1 MSLDTVP
8 AVRPLSA
15 RSVALS
21 LLLGAGTAGLSSR
34 DLVALGD
41 RFGVSPPTMRV
52 ALSRLA
58 AAGDVRALD
67 GTYRLTE
74 RHRWRQERQEESL
87 HPRIRPYDGS
97 WRMIVVVSG
106 GRSAAERGELR
117 RELSAGRFA
126 ELREGV
132 WMRPDTL
139 VDPLTRADPS
149 LVEMTTTPAH
159 DRDLV
164 ARMWPL
170 HQWAARGRW
179 LLERTETPDLAERLA
194 VHAAIVR
201 HLRDDPWLPASLL
214 PPDWPGDSLRIAD
227 ARFRDTLSALR
238 PSPAE
243 ENR

>member
-1 MSLDTVP
+1 MKLADAP

-21 LLLGAGTAGLSSR
+21 LLLGAGSTGLTPR
-34 DLVALGD
+34 DLVMLGD

-52 ALSRLA
+52 ALSRLT
-58 AAGDVRALD
+58 AAGDVRSSD

-74 RHRWRQERQEESL
+74 RHRWRQERQDESL
-87 HPRIRPYDGS
+87 HPTTRPYDGS
-97 WRMIVVVSG
+97 WRMVVVVSG
-106 GRSAAERGELR
+106 GRPAADRSGLR
-117 RELSAGRFA
+117 RELGQARLA

-139 VDPLTRADPS
+139 VAPLGADDPS
-149 LVEMTTTPAH
+149 LVG
-159 DRDLV
+159 LV
-164 ARMWPL
+164 TRPDDDVGLAARLWPL

-201 HLRDDPWLPASLL
+201 HLRDDPWPPPALL
-214 PPDWPGDSLRIAD
+214 PPGWPGDDLRHAD
-227 ARFRDTLSALR
+227 ARFRDELSALR